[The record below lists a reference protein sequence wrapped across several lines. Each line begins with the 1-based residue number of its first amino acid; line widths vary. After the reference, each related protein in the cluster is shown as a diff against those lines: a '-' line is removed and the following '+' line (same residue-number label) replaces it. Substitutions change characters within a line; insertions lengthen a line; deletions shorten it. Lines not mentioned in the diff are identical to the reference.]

1 MARRLR
7 PQIRARN
14 PDAHGSCARAGFPL
28 KRGQRPPA
36 VFGVHAHA
44 GTRISTLRPG
54 SAGPS
59 RAALVAA
66 LRVSCSAAIRT
77 VILASQPPPAVFG
90 AHAHAGTRISTLR
103 PGSAGPS
110 RAVLVGALRVS
121 CSAAIRTV
129 IPGSQLHGRRRA
141 GCVESG
147 ATGILL
153 KFAQPRTRNGQT
165 PRASFG
171 ADFARSQR
179 RLNAGPR
186 APALLGNRRPHQSGE
201 HGDRKGTHCRTD
213 QPEPQG

>member
-28 KRGQRPPA
+28 KRGQPPPA

-44 GTRISTLRPG
+44 GTRISTLLPG

-110 RAVLVGALRVS
+110 RAALVAALRVS
-121 CSAAIRTV
+121 CSAATRTV

-141 GCVESG
+141 GSVESG

-153 KFAQPRTRNGQT
+153 KFAQLAREMDGLHGRASAPILPGRSAPQCRTACAGSPREPSPAAIRRTR
-165 PRASFG
+165 
-171 ADFARSQR
+171 
-179 RLNAGPR
+179 GP
-186 APALLGNRRPHQSGE
+186 
-201 HGDRKGTHCRTD
+201 
-213 QPEPQG
+213 

>member
-90 AHAHAGTRISTLR
+90 AHAHAGTQISTLR

-141 GCVESG
+141 GFVESG

-153 KFAQPRTRNGQT
+153 KFAQLARAMDRLHG
-165 PRASFG
+165 RASAPILPG
-171 ADFARSQR
+171 RSTPQ
-179 RLNAGPR
+179 
-186 APALLGNRRPHQSGE
+186 
-201 HGDRKGTHCRTD
+201 CRTACAGS
-213 QPEPQG
+213 PREPSPAAIRRIRGP